1 MEMKIKKG
9 YRDIIIRRENGFYK
23 VWDTFTSPR
32 HFKSIGRMELI
43 RMFEEML

>member
-1 MEMKIKKG
+1 VEIKIKKG

-23 VWDTFTSPR
+23 VLDTITSPR
-32 HFKSIGRMELI
+32 RFKPVGRIGII